1 MRLTYGGH
9 ASHDGQCMVEAAAI
23 LGGEEKSDHP
33 VCVCPVLRNYGIRLN
48 DGMGMHAEGDA
59 LRETYLADLAPRL
72 VDTVGDSD
80 LERIRG
86 YILLDAAVRE
96 FLPLLH
102 PDHAGALRGLPV
114 IDCYTGIADAL
125 RVLGQIEEGAEGVSL
140 AWFFRAL
147 AWGPLSRLGPDAA
160 GGVAKAAKCWPEA
173 RAAFVRALEAS

>member
-9 ASHDGQCMVEAAAI
+9 ASHDGQCLVEAAAI

-140 AWFFRAL
+140 VTRAIQAIHAPAWA
-147 AWGPLSRLGPDAA
+147 DAA